1 MRTGEL
7 ASLQYVKRSSV
18 PRHDLF
24 VLFKFKFMQIEGAV
38 SVDAVD

>member
-1 MRTGEL
+1 MRTSEL

-24 VLFKFKFMQIEGAV
+24 ELFNFKFMQIGGAV
-38 SVDAVD
+38 SVDTVD